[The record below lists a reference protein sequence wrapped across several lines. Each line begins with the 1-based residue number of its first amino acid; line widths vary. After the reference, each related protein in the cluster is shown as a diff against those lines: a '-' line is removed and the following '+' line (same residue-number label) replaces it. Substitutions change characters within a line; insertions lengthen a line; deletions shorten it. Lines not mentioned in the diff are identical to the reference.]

1 MELLVVV
8 AIIALGLTIAG
19 PRVQDAQIQ
28 QAQSELMRAILLLSK
43 HARGE
48 ALAYGR
54 AHAVYFEPG
63 TEGGRFTVFRG
74 VGPNCNGNDWLAIM
88 NQGDCSQP
96 SGTTCLMQLAAND
109 YGLFGANFQV
119 SRLSSYDANAT
130 PPDGA
135 VNDQAFVYCYSAMG
149 DMMYSLDGANF
160 TNNSTN
166 VGFEGGIILRIT
178 QSFVQGTTI
187 SIRGVHRRILLRMGG
202 DIGQLT

>member
-28 QAQSELMRAILLLSK
+28 QAQSELMRAIILTSK

-54 AHAVYFEPG
+54 AHAVYFQPG
-63 TEGGRFTVFRG
+63 AEGGRFTVFRG
-74 VGPNCNGNDWLAIM
+74 VGPNCAGNDWIAIM

-96 SGTTCLMQLAAND
+96 TGTTCLMQLAAD
-109 YGLFGANFQV
+109 DFARFGASFQV
-119 SRLSSYDANAT
+119 SAISSYDANAT

-135 VNDQAFVYCYSAMG
+135 PRLKDVVYCYNAMG
-149 DMMYSLDGANF
+149 DMMVSENGRLF
-160 TNNSTN
+160 TSDSTA
-166 VGFEGGIILRIT
+166 VGYEGGIILRIT
-178 QSFVQGTTI
+178 QSVNAAV
-187 SIRGVHRRILLRMGG
+187 RGVHRRILLRMGG
-202 DIGQLT
+202 DVGQLT